1 MNDGWGQQTL
11 WGGPC
16 GGWVLET
23 LAVLEAEKVEPPEV
37 EKEAEKEETPPE
49 KVAKQELTPEKT
61 PEKAPS
67 LCAELPGEDTRPLS
81 RLSKASSRARSD
93 DLTV

>member
-23 LAVLEAEKVEPPEV
+23 LAVLEAVY
-37 EKEAEKEETPPE
+37 
-49 KVAKQELTPEKT
+49 
-61 PEKAPS
+61 
-67 LCAELPGEDTRPLS
+67 PGESPGNPVGLMVGPGPLAQWTHGS
-81 RLSKASSRARSD
+81 EGPS
-93 DLTV
+93 